1 MSQTKITIVVREKT
15 PKDKRGV
22 TISCS
27 SWSQAIE
34 EIEKLEAEFPDRLY
48 VIEVR

>member
-1 MSQTKITIVVREKT
+1 MSEKITIVVREKT
-15 PKDKRGV
+15 TDEKKGT
-22 TISCS
+22 TICCG
-27 SWSQAIE
+27 SWSHAME